1 MAWPG
6 AFQRNRTQIKKE
18 EPGGPGHRY
27 EELKKIKVFFERYKA
42 ASVTALTLFAVCSV
56 VVIAGLVKTYAQANG
71 TVYLSK
77 VIDRAYPE
85 DDFSDQVHLFKAEY
99 DGTVRSEDGKTN
111 VIAPGTR
118 NSYTLDISNDTQ
130 QDLYYGFKVYAEVKN
145 SPLRDN
151 VPLQLPVALSVTGP
165 DGELIRVGLDGEEG
179 HKYLDGYSIK
189 EGRVQSFAFYW
200 EWLFETGDDEA
211 DTMWGNAA
219 TSEAPPELD
228 VYIQLYLGKDTY
240 AYTATFDPVDGT
252 LIGRNHKLLFN
263 GAPYGEMPGAK
274 KENFSF
280 LGWFT
285 DDGKLVT
292 SEMIVTGLTEDITLH
307 ARYERNF
314 DDYFEVRFDANGGTL
329 DDPTQAERTV
339 KDGEPFGDLPKASFP
354 GKELIGWN
362 TEPDGSGEMITTE
375 TLADL
380 DRDITLYAIYE
391 DAGSV
396 IHVTFDAGVHG
407 NVIGNGEKTVVKGEP
422 YGDLPYAES
431 PGKNFIGWN
440 TKKDGSG
447 TMIGRD
453 TIVTLTKDTVVYAI
467 YAEDAPEISHLV
479 NFDAGEDG
487 YVKGGPSPERV
498 TDGYPYGQLPYA
510 ERPGYV
516 FEGWYDE
523 AGNEVTPDT
532 IVQHGPDET
541 LHARYTRKEH
551 TGVVTFD
558 AGEGGTVNVYPQKE
572 IAPNSTYGKLPKALM
587 EGKVFVGWYT
597 EPGGAGVL
605 ITPESATGDAED
617 ITLYAYYAD
626 IEETKTHVITYDAGE
641 GILIGRKRK
650 TVVNGEPYG
659 ELSRGELA
667 GKNFVGWFTEPYG
680 KGIRITE
687 DILAALKDDITLY
700 ACYESDEDTITLTF
714 DAGEGGKLIGP
725 AVKHLKY
732 GVKYGE
738 LPWAEK
744 DGFLFIGWFTAP
756 GEGGNLVTRDTKA
769 LEDARLYAHY
779 AKKEN
784 YYTVTFDPMEGHL
797 FGPSKKI
804 VANGERYGQL
814 PKAEVD
820 DFRKFGGWS
829 FEPEGRGGRVYPN
842 TIVNLTGDVTLY
854 AFYIIELN
862 PSYRTSEP
870 NQGVIRYGYPQK
882 GAKVSTGD
890 WELVDADRMNWVFH
904 GKNGFASG
912 GWFFV
917 KNQYSAGGITTAQ
930 WFHFNEQGLMDK
942 GWIKV
947 GEKDW
952 YHLREIP
959 DGDLGSLE
967 KGWYHDDQD
976 QKTYYLDPE
985 TGLMWYGWQEI
996 DGEWY
1001 YFADESDI
1009 AGTNWVLDSEN
1020 HGGVVKW
1027 VYDTDRRSYGSMFAG
1042 EMTPD
1047 GHYVREDGTWD
1058 GEGEVPTAT
1067 KMTPPTNSNVV
1078 NGYPETLNGFK
1089 YELRP
1094 VVGTNYEEI
1103 RKRLSEG
1110 DQKDTDVYRRI
1121 K

>member
-1 MAWPG
+1 M
-6 AFQRNRTQIKKE
+6 
-18 EPGGPGHRY
+18 
-27 EELKKIKVFFERYKA
+27 KKIKVFFERYKA
-42 ASVTALTLFAVCSV
+42 VSVTALTLFAVCSV

-189 EGRVQSFAFYW
+189 AGRVQSFAFYW

-354 GKELIGWN
+354 GK
-362 TEPDGSGEMITTE
+362 
-375 TLADL
+375 
-380 DRDITLYAIYE
+380 
-391 DAGSV
+391 
-396 IHVTFDAGVHG
+396 
-407 NVIGNGEKTVVKGEP
+407 
-422 YGDLPYAES
+422 
-431 PGKNFIGWN
+431 NFIGWN

-447 TMIGRD
+447 TMISRD
-453 TIVTLTKDTVVYAI
+453 
-467 YAEDAPEISHLV
+467 
-479 NFDAGEDG
+479 
-487 YVKGGPSPERV
+487 
-498 TDGYPYGQLPYA
+498 
-510 ERPGYV
+510 
-516 FEGWYDE
+516 
-523 AGNEVTPDT
+523 
-532 IVQHGPDET
+532 
-541 LHARYTRKEH
+541 
-551 TGVVTFD
+551 
-558 AGEGGTVNVYPQKE
+558 
-572 IAPNSTYGKLPKALM
+572 
-587 EGKVFVGWYT
+587 
-597 EPGGAGVL
+597 
-605 ITPESATGDAED
+605 
-617 ITLYAYYAD
+617 
-626 IEETKTHVITYDAGE
+626 
-641 GILIGRKRK
+641 
-650 TVVNGEPYG
+650 
-659 ELSRGELA
+659 
-667 GKNFVGWFTEPYG
+667 
-680 KGIRITE
+680 
-687 DILAALKDDITLY
+687 
-700 ACYESDEDTITLTF
+700 
-714 DAGEGGKLIGP
+714 
-725 AVKHLKY
+725 
-732 GVKYGE
+732 
-738 LPWAEK
+738 
-744 DGFLFIGWFTAP
+744 
-756 GEGGNLVTRDTKA
+756 
-769 LEDARLYAHY
+769 
-779 AKKEN
+779 
-784 YYTVTFDPMEGHL
+784 
-797 FGPSKKI
+797 
-804 VANGERYGQL
+804 
-814 PKAEVD
+814 
-820 DFRKFGGWS
+820 
-829 FEPEGRGGRVYPN
+829 

-854 AFYIIELN
+854 AFYIVELN

-904 GKNGFASG
+904 RKNGFASS

-1001 YFADESDI
+1001 YFADEPDI

-1020 HGGVVKW
+1020 YGGVVRW

>member
-1 MAWPG
+1 M
-6 AFQRNRTQIKKE
+6 
-18 EPGGPGHRY
+18 
-27 EELKKIKVFFERYKA
+27 KKIKEFFERYKA
-42 ASVTALTLFAVCSV
+42 VSVTALTLFAVCSV
-56 VVIAGLVKTYAQANG
+56 AVITGLVKTYAQANG

-165 DGELIRVGLDGEEG
+165 DEELIRVGLDGEEG

-189 EGRVQSFAFYW
+189 AGRVQSFAFYW

-228 VYIQLYLGKDTY
+228 VYIQLCLGKDTY
-240 AYTATFDPVDGT
+240 AYAATFDPVDGT

-285 DDGKLVT
+285 DDGKLIT

-354 GKELIGWN
+354 E
-362 TEPDGSGEMITTE
+362 
-375 TLADL
+375 
-380 DRDITLYAIYE
+380 
-391 DAGSV
+391 
-396 IHVTFDAGVHG
+396 
-407 NVIGNGEKTVVKGEP
+407 
-422 YGDLPYAES
+422 
-431 PGKNFIGWN
+431 KNFIGWN

-453 TIVTLTKDTVVYAI
+453 TIV
-467 YAEDAPEISHLV
+467 
-479 NFDAGEDG
+479 
-487 YVKGGPSPERV
+487 
-498 TDGYPYGQLPYA
+498 
-510 ERPGYV
+510 
-516 FEGWYDE
+516 
-523 AGNEVTPDT
+523 
-532 IVQHGPDET
+532 
-541 LHARYTRKEH
+541 
-551 TGVVTFD
+551 
-558 AGEGGTVNVYPQKE
+558 
-572 IAPNSTYGKLPKALM
+572 
-587 EGKVFVGWYT
+587 
-597 EPGGAGVL
+597 
-605 ITPESATGDAED
+605 
-617 ITLYAYYAD
+617 
-626 IEETKTHVITYDAGE
+626 
-641 GILIGRKRK
+641 
-650 TVVNGEPYG
+650 
-659 ELSRGELA
+659 
-667 GKNFVGWFTEPYG
+667 
-680 KGIRITE
+680 
-687 DILAALKDDITLY
+687 
-700 ACYESDEDTITLTF
+700 
-714 DAGEGGKLIGP
+714 
-725 AVKHLKY
+725 
-732 GVKYGE
+732 
-738 LPWAEK
+738 
-744 DGFLFIGWFTAP
+744 
-756 GEGGNLVTRDTKA
+756 
-769 LEDARLYAHY
+769 
-779 AKKEN
+779 
-784 YYTVTFDPMEGHL
+784 
-797 FGPSKKI
+797 
-804 VANGERYGQL
+804 
-814 PKAEVD
+814 
-820 DFRKFGGWS
+820 
-829 FEPEGRGGRVYPN
+829 
-842 TIVNLTGDVTLY
+842 NLTGDVTLY
-854 AFYIIELN
+854 AFYIVELN

-996 DGEWY
+996 GGEWY
-1001 YFADESDI
+1001 YFADEPDV
-1009 AGTNWVLDSEN
+1009 AGVNWVLDSSEDY
-1020 HGGVVKW
+1020 GGVVKW

-1089 YELRP
+1089 YELKP

>member
-1 MAWPG
+1 M
-6 AFQRNRTQIKKE
+6 
-18 EPGGPGHRY
+18 
-27 EELKKIKVFFERYKA
+27 KKIKEFFERYKA
-42 ASVTALTLFAVCSV
+42 VSVTALTLFAVCSV

-189 EGRVQSFAFYW
+189 AGRVQSFAFYW

-263 GAPYGEMPGAK
+263 GAHYGEMPGAK

-407 NVIGNGEKTVVKGEP
+407 NVIGKGEKTVVKGGTN
-422 YGDLPYAES
+422 GDLPYAES

-453 TIVTLTKDTVVYAI
+453 TIVTLTKDTVVYAV

-498 TDGYPYGQLPYA
+498 TDGNPYGQLPYA

-523 AGNEVTPDT
+523 AGNEVTPVT

-587 EGKVFVGWYT
+587 EEKVFVGWYT
-597 EPGGAGVL
+597 KPGGAGVL

-667 GKNFVGWFTEPYG
+667 GKNFVGW
-680 KGIRITE
+680 
-687 DILAALKDDITLY
+687 
-700 ACYESDEDTITLTF
+700 
-714 DAGEGGKLIGP
+714 
-725 AVKHLKY
+725 
-732 GVKYGE
+732 
-738 LPWAEK
+738 
-744 DGFLFIGWFTAP
+744 
-756 GEGGNLVTRDTKA
+756 
-769 LEDARLYAHY
+769 
-779 AKKEN
+779 
-784 YYTVTFDPMEGHL
+784 
-797 FGPSKKI
+797 
-804 VANGERYGQL
+804 
-814 PKAEVD
+814 
-820 DFRKFGGWS
+820 S
-829 FEPEGRGGRVYPN
+829 FEPEGMGGRVYPN

-854 AFYIIELN
+854 AFYIVELN

-904 GKNGFASG
+904 GKNGFSSG

-1001 YFADESDI
+1001 YFADEPDI

-1067 KMTPPTNSNVV
+1067 KMTPPGSSNVV

-1089 YELRP
+1089 YELKP

-1103 RKRLSEG
+1103 KKRLSEG
-1110 DQKDTDVYRRI
+1110 DQKDTDAYQRL

>member
-1 MAWPG
+1 M
-6 AFQRNRTQIKKE
+6 
-18 EPGGPGHRY
+18 
-27 EELKKIKVFFERYKA
+27 KKIKEFFERYKA
-42 ASVTALTLFAVCSV
+42 VSVTALALFAVCSV

-151 VPLQLPVALSVTGP
+151 VPLTLPVALSVTGP

-189 EGRVQSFAFYW
+189 AGRVQSFAFYW

-228 VYIQLYLGKDTY
+228 VYIQLCLGKDTY

-285 DDGKLVT
+285 DDGKLIT

-314 DDYFEVRFDANGGTL
+314 DDYFEVRFDPNGGTL

-362 TEPDGSGEMITTE
+362 TEPDGGGEMITTE

-407 NVIGNGEKTVVKGEP
+407 NVIGKGEKTVVKGGT
-422 YGDLPYAES
+422 YGDLPYAKS

-453 TIVTLTKDTVVYAI
+453 TIV
-467 YAEDAPEISHLV
+467 
-479 NFDAGEDG
+479 
-487 YVKGGPSPERV
+487 
-498 TDGYPYGQLPYA
+498 
-510 ERPGYV
+510 
-516 FEGWYDE
+516 
-523 AGNEVTPDT
+523 
-532 IVQHGPDET
+532 
-541 LHARYTRKEH
+541 
-551 TGVVTFD
+551 
-558 AGEGGTVNVYPQKE
+558 
-572 IAPNSTYGKLPKALM
+572 
-587 EGKVFVGWYT
+587 
-597 EPGGAGVL
+597 
-605 ITPESATGDAED
+605 
-617 ITLYAYYAD
+617 
-626 IEETKTHVITYDAGE
+626 
-641 GILIGRKRK
+641 
-650 TVVNGEPYG
+650 
-659 ELSRGELA
+659 
-667 GKNFVGWFTEPYG
+667 
-680 KGIRITE
+680 
-687 DILAALKDDITLY
+687 
-700 ACYESDEDTITLTF
+700 
-714 DAGEGGKLIGP
+714 
-725 AVKHLKY
+725 
-732 GVKYGE
+732 
-738 LPWAEK
+738 
-744 DGFLFIGWFTAP
+744 
-756 GEGGNLVTRDTKA
+756 
-769 LEDARLYAHY
+769 
-779 AKKEN
+779 
-784 YYTVTFDPMEGHL
+784 
-797 FGPSKKI
+797 
-804 VANGERYGQL
+804 
-814 PKAEVD
+814 
-820 DFRKFGGWS
+820 
-829 FEPEGRGGRVYPN
+829 
-842 TIVNLTGDVTLY
+842 NLTGDVTLY
-854 AFYIIELN
+854 AFYIVELN

-1001 YFADESDI
+1001 YFADEPDI

-1020 HGGVVKW
+1020 YGGVVRW

-1089 YELRP
+1089 YELKP

>member
-1 MAWPG
+1 MARPG

-27 EELKKIKVFFERYKA
+27 EELKKIKEFFERYKA
-42 ASVTALTLFAVCSV
+42 VSVTALTLFAVCSV

-165 DGELIRVGLDGEEG
+165 DGELIRVGLDGEED

-189 EGRVQSFAFYW
+189 AGRVQSFAFYW

-354 GKELIGWN
+354 GK
-362 TEPDGSGEMITTE
+362 
-375 TLADL
+375 
-380 DRDITLYAIYE
+380 
-391 DAGSV
+391 
-396 IHVTFDAGVHG
+396 
-407 NVIGNGEKTVVKGEP
+407 
-422 YGDLPYAES
+422 
-431 PGKNFIGWN
+431 NFIGWN

-453 TIVTLTKDTVVYAI
+453 TIV
-467 YAEDAPEISHLV
+467 
-479 NFDAGEDG
+479 
-487 YVKGGPSPERV
+487 
-498 TDGYPYGQLPYA
+498 
-510 ERPGYV
+510 
-516 FEGWYDE
+516 
-523 AGNEVTPDT
+523 
-532 IVQHGPDET
+532 
-541 LHARYTRKEH
+541 
-551 TGVVTFD
+551 
-558 AGEGGTVNVYPQKE
+558 
-572 IAPNSTYGKLPKALM
+572 
-587 EGKVFVGWYT
+587 
-597 EPGGAGVL
+597 
-605 ITPESATGDAED
+605 
-617 ITLYAYYAD
+617 
-626 IEETKTHVITYDAGE
+626 
-641 GILIGRKRK
+641 
-650 TVVNGEPYG
+650 
-659 ELSRGELA
+659 
-667 GKNFVGWFTEPYG
+667 
-680 KGIRITE
+680 
-687 DILAALKDDITLY
+687 
-700 ACYESDEDTITLTF
+700 
-714 DAGEGGKLIGP
+714 
-725 AVKHLKY
+725 
-732 GVKYGE
+732 
-738 LPWAEK
+738 
-744 DGFLFIGWFTAP
+744 
-756 GEGGNLVTRDTKA
+756 
-769 LEDARLYAHY
+769 
-779 AKKEN
+779 
-784 YYTVTFDPMEGHL
+784 
-797 FGPSKKI
+797 
-804 VANGERYGQL
+804 
-814 PKAEVD
+814 
-820 DFRKFGGWS
+820 
-829 FEPEGRGGRVYPN
+829 
-842 TIVNLTGDVTLY
+842 NLTGDVTLY
-854 AFYIIELN
+854 AFYIVELN

-1001 YFADESDI
+1001 HFADEPDV
-1009 AGTNWVLDSEN
+1009 AGVNWVLDSSEDY
-1020 HGGVVKW
+1020 GGVVKW

>member
-1 MAWPG
+1 MARPG

-18 EPGGPGHRY
+18 EPGGGPGHRY
-27 EELKKIKVFFERYKA
+27 EELKKIKEFFERYKA
-42 ASVTALTLFAVCSV
+42 VSVTALTLFAVCSV

-77 VIDRAYPE
+77 VIERAYPE

-228 VYIQLYLGKDTY
+228 VYIQLCLGKDTY

-285 DDGKLVT
+285 DDGKLVI

-329 DDPTQAERTV
+329 DDPTHAERTV
-339 KDGEPFGDLPKASFP
+339 KDGEPFGDLPKASF
-354 GKELIGWN
+354 
-362 TEPDGSGEMITTE
+362 
-375 TLADL
+375 
-380 DRDITLYAIYE
+380 
-391 DAGSV
+391 
-396 IHVTFDAGVHG
+396 
-407 NVIGNGEKTVVKGEP
+407 
-422 YGDLPYAES
+422 

-453 TIVTLTKDTVVYAI
+453 TIV
-467 YAEDAPEISHLV
+467 
-479 NFDAGEDG
+479 
-487 YVKGGPSPERV
+487 
-498 TDGYPYGQLPYA
+498 
-510 ERPGYV
+510 
-516 FEGWYDE
+516 
-523 AGNEVTPDT
+523 
-532 IVQHGPDET
+532 
-541 LHARYTRKEH
+541 
-551 TGVVTFD
+551 
-558 AGEGGTVNVYPQKE
+558 
-572 IAPNSTYGKLPKALM
+572 
-587 EGKVFVGWYT
+587 
-597 EPGGAGVL
+597 
-605 ITPESATGDAED
+605 
-617 ITLYAYYAD
+617 
-626 IEETKTHVITYDAGE
+626 
-641 GILIGRKRK
+641 
-650 TVVNGEPYG
+650 
-659 ELSRGELA
+659 
-667 GKNFVGWFTEPYG
+667 
-680 KGIRITE
+680 
-687 DILAALKDDITLY
+687 
-700 ACYESDEDTITLTF
+700 
-714 DAGEGGKLIGP
+714 
-725 AVKHLKY
+725 
-732 GVKYGE
+732 
-738 LPWAEK
+738 
-744 DGFLFIGWFTAP
+744 
-756 GEGGNLVTRDTKA
+756 
-769 LEDARLYAHY
+769 
-779 AKKEN
+779 
-784 YYTVTFDPMEGHL
+784 
-797 FGPSKKI
+797 
-804 VANGERYGQL
+804 
-814 PKAEVD
+814 
-820 DFRKFGGWS
+820 
-829 FEPEGRGGRVYPN
+829 
-842 TIVNLTGDVTLY
+842 NLTGDVTLY
-854 AFYIIELN
+854 AFYIVELN

-930 WFHFNEQGLMDK
+930 WFHFNEQGLMEK

-1001 YFADESDI
+1001 YFADEPDV
-1009 AGTNWVLDSEN
+1009 AGVNWVLDSSEDY
-1020 HGGVVKW
+1020 GGVVKW

>member
-1 MAWPG
+1 MG
-6 AFQRNRTQIKKE
+6 FL
-18 EPGGPGHRY
+18 GYRY
-27 EELKKIKVFFERYKA
+27 EELKKIKEFFERYKTV
-42 ASVTALTLFAVCSV
+42 SVTALALFAVCSV

-151 VPLQLPVALSVTGP
+151 VPLQPPVALSVTGP

-292 SEMIVTGLTEDITLH
+292 SEMIVTGLTEDITFH

-314 DDYFEVRFDANGGTL
+314 DDYFEVRFDPNGGTL
-329 DDPTQAERTV
+329 DDPSQAERTV

-407 NVIGNGEKTVVKGEP
+407 NVIGKGEKTVVKGGT
-422 YGDLPYAES
+422 YGDLPYAKS

-453 TIVTLTKDTVVYAI
+453 TIVTLTKDTVVYAV
-467 YAEDAPEISHLV
+467 YAEDRPETSHLV
-479 NFDAGEDG
+479 NFDAGEEG

-523 AGNEVTPDT
+523 AGNEVKPDT

-667 GKNFVGWFTEPYG
+667 GKNFVGW
-680 KGIRITE
+680 
-687 DILAALKDDITLY
+687 
-700 ACYESDEDTITLTF
+700 
-714 DAGEGGKLIGP
+714 
-725 AVKHLKY
+725 
-732 GVKYGE
+732 
-738 LPWAEK
+738 
-744 DGFLFIGWFTAP
+744 
-756 GEGGNLVTRDTKA
+756 
-769 LEDARLYAHY
+769 
-779 AKKEN
+779 
-784 YYTVTFDPMEGHL
+784 
-797 FGPSKKI
+797 
-804 VANGERYGQL
+804 
-814 PKAEVD
+814 
-820 DFRKFGGWS
+820 S

-854 AFYIIELN
+854 AFYIVELN

-1001 YFADESDI
+1001 YFADEPDV
-1009 AGTNWVLDSEN
+1009 AGVNWVLDSSEDY
-1020 HGGVVKW
+1020 GGVVKW

>member
-1 MAWPG
+1 M
-6 AFQRNRTQIKKE
+6 
-18 EPGGPGHRY
+18 
-27 EELKKIKVFFERYKA
+27 
-42 ASVTALTLFAVCSV
+42 CSV

-85 DDFSDQVHLFKAEY
+85 DDFSDQVHLFKAKY

-189 EGRVQSFAFYW
+189 AGRVQSFAFYW

-407 NVIGNGEKTVVKGEP
+407 NVIGKGEKTVVKGGT

-453 TIVTLTKDTVVYAI
+453 TIVTLTKDTVVYAV
-467 YAEDAPEISHLV
+467 YAEDRPEISHLV
-479 NFDAGEDG
+479 NFDAGEEG
-487 YVKGGPSPERV
+487 YVKGGPSPKRV
-498 TDGYPYGQLPYA
+498 TDGHPYGQLPTA

-541 LHARYTRKEH
+541 LYARYTRKEH

-605 ITPESATGDAED
+605 ITTESATGDAAD

-626 IEETKTHVITYDAGE
+626 IEEEKTHVITYDAGE

-667 GKNFVGWFTEPYG
+667 GKNFVGW
-680 KGIRITE
+680 
-687 DILAALKDDITLY
+687 
-700 ACYESDEDTITLTF
+700 
-714 DAGEGGKLIGP
+714 
-725 AVKHLKY
+725 
-732 GVKYGE
+732 
-738 LPWAEK
+738 
-744 DGFLFIGWFTAP
+744 
-756 GEGGNLVTRDTKA
+756 
-769 LEDARLYAHY
+769 
-779 AKKEN
+779 
-784 YYTVTFDPMEGHL
+784 
-797 FGPSKKI
+797 
-804 VANGERYGQL
+804 
-814 PKAEVD
+814 
-820 DFRKFGGWS
+820 S

-854 AFYIIELN
+854 AFYIVELN

-1001 YFADESDI
+1001 YFADEPDV
-1009 AGTNWVLDSEN
+1009 AGVNWVPDSSEDC
-1020 HGGVVKW
+1020 GGVVKW
-1027 VYDTDRRSYGSMFAG
+1027 VYDTDRRSCGSMFAG

-1110 DQKDTDVYRRI
+1110 DQKDTDAYQRL

>member
-1 MAWPG
+1 MARPG

-18 EPGGPGHRY
+18 ESGFLGYRY
-27 EELKKIKVFFERYKA
+27 EELKKIKEFFEKYKTV
-42 ASVTALTLFAVCSV
+42 SVTALALFAVCSV

-130 QDLYYGFKVYAEVKN
+130 QNLYYGFKVYAEVKN

-228 VYIQLYLGKDTY
+228 VYIQLCLGKDTY

-314 DDYFEVRFDANGGTL
+314 DDYFEVRFDPNGGTL

-354 GKELIGWN
+354 GK
-362 TEPDGSGEMITTE
+362 
-375 TLADL
+375 
-380 DRDITLYAIYE
+380 
-391 DAGSV
+391 
-396 IHVTFDAGVHG
+396 
-407 NVIGNGEKTVVKGEP
+407 
-422 YGDLPYAES
+422 
-431 PGKNFIGWN
+431 NFIGWN

-453 TIVTLTKDTVVYAI
+453 TIV
-467 YAEDAPEISHLV
+467 
-479 NFDAGEDG
+479 
-487 YVKGGPSPERV
+487 
-498 TDGYPYGQLPYA
+498 
-510 ERPGYV
+510 
-516 FEGWYDE
+516 
-523 AGNEVTPDT
+523 
-532 IVQHGPDET
+532 
-541 LHARYTRKEH
+541 
-551 TGVVTFD
+551 
-558 AGEGGTVNVYPQKE
+558 
-572 IAPNSTYGKLPKALM
+572 
-587 EGKVFVGWYT
+587 
-597 EPGGAGVL
+597 
-605 ITPESATGDAED
+605 
-617 ITLYAYYAD
+617 
-626 IEETKTHVITYDAGE
+626 
-641 GILIGRKRK
+641 
-650 TVVNGEPYG
+650 
-659 ELSRGELA
+659 
-667 GKNFVGWFTEPYG
+667 
-680 KGIRITE
+680 
-687 DILAALKDDITLY
+687 
-700 ACYESDEDTITLTF
+700 
-714 DAGEGGKLIGP
+714 
-725 AVKHLKY
+725 
-732 GVKYGE
+732 
-738 LPWAEK
+738 
-744 DGFLFIGWFTAP
+744 
-756 GEGGNLVTRDTKA
+756 
-769 LEDARLYAHY
+769 
-779 AKKEN
+779 
-784 YYTVTFDPMEGHL
+784 
-797 FGPSKKI
+797 
-804 VANGERYGQL
+804 
-814 PKAEVD
+814 
-820 DFRKFGGWS
+820 
-829 FEPEGRGGRVYPN
+829 
-842 TIVNLTGDVTLY
+842 NLTGDVTLY
-854 AFYIIELN
+854 AFYIVELN

-904 GKNGFASG
+904 GKNGFASS

-1001 YFADESDI
+1001 YFADEPDI

-1020 HGGVVKW
+1020 YGGVVRW

-1110 DQKDTDVYRRI
+1110 DQKDTDAYQRL